1 MEDCIFCQIAS
12 GNAKSWKVYETDHAY
27 AFLDIHPVNEYHT
40 LVIPKRHYV
49 NIFDIPT
56 EELLY
61 VISALKH
68 VVDLYQERLGLANA
82 QIINSSGAEAQQDV
96 FHLHFHIVPRQ
107 KGDGQDVKWSP
118 HPEMQER
125 FDDLLA
131 KLT

>member
-1 MEDCIFCQIAS
+1 MEDCIFCQVAS

-56 EELLY
+56 EELLH

-82 QIINSSGAEAQQDV
+82 QIVNSSGAEAQQDV
-96 FHLHFHIVPRQ
+96 FHLHFLIVPRK

-118 HPEMQER
+118 HPEMRDR

-131 KLT
+131 KLI

>member
-56 EELLY
+56 GELLH
-61 VISALKH
+61 VMSALKH

-82 QIINSSGAEAQQDV
+82 QIVNSSGAEAQQDV

-118 HPEMQER
+118 HPKMRER

>member
-56 EELLY
+56 EELLH
-61 VISALKH
+61 VMSALKH
-68 VVDLYQERLGLANA
+68 VVNLYQERLGLANA
-82 QIINSSGAEAQQDV
+82 QIVNSSGAEAQQDV

-118 HPEMQER
+118 HPEMRER

>member
-1 MEDCIFCQIAS
+1 MEDCIFCQVAS
-12 GNAKSWKVYETDHAY
+12 GNAKSWKVYETDHAC

-56 EELLY
+56 EELLH
-61 VISALKH
+61 VMSALKH

-82 QIINSSGAEAQQDV
+82 QIVNSSGAEAQQDV

-107 KGDGQDVKWSP
+107 KDDGQDVKWSP
-118 HPEMQER
+118 HLEMRDR

>member
-1 MEDCIFCQIAS
+1 MEDCIFCQVAS

-56 EELLY
+56 EELLH
-61 VISALKH
+61 VMSALKH
-68 VVDLYQERLGLANA
+68 VVDLYQARLGLANA
-82 QIINSSGAEAQQDV
+82 QIVNSSGAEAQQDV

-107 KGDGQDVKWSP
+107 KDDGQDVKWSP
-118 HPEMQER
+118 HPEMRER